1 MPSALHPEDIRET
14 VLRVLGELL
23 GRPVARDEIVE
34 TVLLRRGYYYGRAY
48 RHGGLAATLTAETLT
63 LCICTDDG
71 RLLRTIE
78 LAGEAAGARLATVA
92 RSAEPSSIVAR
103 AA

>member
-1 MPSALHPEDIRET
+1 MPSALHPEDVRET
-14 VLRVLGELL
+14 VLRVLGELV

-71 RLLRTIE
+71 RFLRTIE
-78 LAGEAAGARLATVA
+78 LAGEAAGARPATVE
-92 RSAEPSSIVAR
+92 RSAEASTMAR